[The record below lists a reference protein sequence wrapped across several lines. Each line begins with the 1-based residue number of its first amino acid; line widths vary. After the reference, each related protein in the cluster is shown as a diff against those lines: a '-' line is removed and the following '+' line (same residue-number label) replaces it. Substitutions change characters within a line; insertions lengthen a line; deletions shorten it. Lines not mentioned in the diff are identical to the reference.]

1 VATALKQKARVRTN
15 ATPQSICAIQI
26 SPVQFTG
33 LWAAYPKER
42 DPYRDAQGKVPAAF
56 ENQCAIRMSVSL
68 HQVGVTM
75 KSFKGA
81 AVQLGGQRAA
91 IRAEEFAAWLKLQPF
106 CGLPN
111 KPQAITGQDWQ
122 QKIKGKTGII
132 FFKDYWA
139 RDGEVSHASGDHV
152 DLWNKDR
159 LTPSFAS
166 FMRFTVGLR
175 GSTILGFSD
184 LGKAKEILFWEIK

>member
-1 VATALKQKARVRTN
+1 MATALKQKAKVRTN
-15 ATPQSICAIQI
+15 ATPQSICSVQVT
-26 SPVQFTG
+26 PVRFAD
-33 LWAAYPKER
+33 LWAGYPKEH
-42 DPYRDAQGKVPAAF
+42 DPYRDAKGRVPAGF
-56 ENQCAIRMSVSL
+56 DNQCAIRMSSTL
-68 HQVGVTM
+68 HHVGVTM

-81 AVQLGGQRAA
+81 AVQLDGQRAA

-106 CGLPN
+106 CGLPS
-111 KPQAITGQDWQ
+111 KPQPVTGPDWQ

-159 LTPSFAS
+159 LTPGFAS
-166 FMRFTVGLR
+166 FLRFTVGLR
-175 GSTILGFSD
+175 ASSLLGFSD
-184 LGKAKEILFWEIK
+184 LGKAKEILFWEVQ

>member
-1 VATALKQKARVRTN
+1 MATALKQKAKVRTN
-15 ATPQSICAIQI
+15 ATPQSICSIQVT
-26 SPVQFTG
+26 PVRFAA
-33 LWAAYPKER
+33 LWGGYPKEH
-42 DPYRDAQGKVPAAF
+42 DPYRDAQGKVPSGF
-56 ENQCAIRMSVSL
+56 DNQCAIRMSATL

-81 AVQLGGQRAA
+81 SVQLNGQRAA

-111 KPQAITGQDWQ
+111 KPLTVTGADWQ
-122 QKIKGKTGII
+122 QKIKGRTGII

-159 LTPSFAS
+159 LTPGFAS
-166 FMRFTVGLR
+166 FLRFTVGLR
-175 GSTILGFSD
+175 ASSILGFSD
-184 LGKAKEILFWEIK
+184 LGKAKEILFWEIQ